1 MLNLTTTTKRLKIG
15 KIKLYELLEITGIEP
30 VVKGRS
36 KFITDEQFGLLR
48 QAFRSN
54 IVFQDESNRV
64 EDEAQD
70 ESKTKPEQNSELIK
84 TLNSEIEHLR
94 KLLERERELLTHE
107 QAERQSERV
116 ERENYQAM
124 VMMLQKDNQSL
135 RQQLLAAPEADYHQ
149 TQSSYR
155 SNEPERNKTNKE
167 GWFQRIFA

>member
-15 KIKLYELLEITGIEP
+15 KIKLYELLKITGIEP

-36 KFITDEQFGLLR
+36 KFITYEQFDILE

-54 IVFQDESNRV
+54 VILKDDLRRN
-64 EDEAQD
+64 
-70 ESKTKPEQNSELIK
+70 ESKTKSEENSELIK

-107 QAERQSERV
+107 QAERQSERE
-116 ERENYQAM
+116 ERSNYQQM
-124 VMMLQKDNQSL
+124 VMMLQKDNQAL

-149 TQSSYR
+149 AESSYR

>member
-54 IVFQDESNRV
+54 IDFQDESNRV

-107 QAERQSERV
+107 QAERQSERE
-116 ERENYQAM
+116 ERSNYQAM
-124 VMMLQKDNQSL
+124 VMMLQKDNQAL
-135 RQQLLAAPEADYHQ
+135 RQQLLAAPGAD
-149 TQSSYR
+149 
-155 SNEPERNKTNKE
+155 
-167 GWFQRIFA
+167 